1 MTTKIFVI
9 KQKNLGRKKRKMENY
24 DIVVVGAGPAGLMAA
39 RKAGEKNVR
48 VLLVEKQSMLG
59 VKACGEAVST
69 RTITDAEI
77 QPSQKFI
84 SNKVKGAFIY
94 APDEKKR
101 VEIFSEELGQGY
113 ILEKPAFLRELAY
126 HAAKNN
132 VDFWVNSEVLD
143 VLKNG
148 ENYIVKVKKF
158 GKILEVKT
166 KIVLGCDGVN
176 STVAKKFF
184 SREGYR
190 LISCIQYRMV
200 NCRFEDPHAL
210 ECYLGREVAPLGYV
224 WVFPKTENV
233 GNVGIGVRGAPAK
246 PYLDKFIEKH
256 PEKFGKAKI
265 VEVQA
270 APVPVSGQIEKIVDG
285 GVMVCGDAAGQVIPL
300 TGGGI
305 HSSIVAGKVAG
316 EVAAEFLGGKT
327 KSLEEYPKRYTYWTK
342 RIRDSLKALKVIEKL
357 TDRELNQLADVL
369 SGTDVVDLAS
379 GIDVRRVALK
389 LLKHPYFALRITKSL
404 LGE

>member
-1 MTTKIFVI
+1 
-9 KQKNLGRKKRKMENY
+9 METY
-24 DIVVVGAGPAGLMAA
+24 DLVVVGAGPAGLMAA
-39 RKAGEKNVR
+39 RKAGEKNVK
-48 VLLVEKQSMLG
+48 VLLVEKERMLG

-69 RTITDAEI
+69 RTLVDAEI
-77 QPSQKFI
+77 YPSSKFI
-84 SNKVKGAFIY
+84 CNNIKGAFIY

-113 ILEKPAFLRELAY
+113 ILEKPVFLRELAY
-126 HAAKNN
+126 QAAKNN

-143 VLKNG
+143 VLK
-148 ENYIVKVKKF
+148 EDKEYIVKVRKF

-176 STVAKKFF
+176 SVVAKKFF
-184 SREGYR
+184 KRENYR

-224 WVFPKTENV
+224 WVFPKTETT

-246 PYLDKFIEKH
+246 PYLDKFIANH
-256 PEKFGKAKI
+256 PEKFRNAKI

-270 APVPVSGQIEKIVDG
+270 APVPVNGQIEKIVEEN
-285 GVMVCGDAAGQVIPL
+285 VMVCGDAAGQVIPL

-305 HSSIVAGKVAG
+305 HSSVVAGKVAG
-316 EVAAEFLGGKT
+316 QVVGEFLNGEIE
-327 KSLEEYPKRYTYWTK
+327 SLEDYPKRYAYWTG
-342 RIRDSLKALKVIEKL
+342 RIKDSLKALKVIEKL
-357 TDRELNQLADVL
+357 TDEELNRLADVL
-369 SGTDVVDLAS
+369 SGADVVDLAS
-379 GIDVRRVALK
+379 GIDIKRVAIK
-389 LLKHPYFALRITKSL
+389 LLKHPYFALRIAKAL
-404 LGE
+404 LGD